1 MVSEGIIT
9 VAQAGGSGLQ
19 GDFNGDGAV
28 TTADLILLLSSFNT
42 FGLGFNSSVKVLS
55 AAGDTVT
62 GLAPVSQSAS
72 AWPVAFSALTG
83 FNFPST
89 YTIDSVV
96 YGWSSASA
104 AVNAANEVTLT
115 DITIDAENVATHY
128 GIRHLRIRVD
138 ATVNASQ
145 AEYVVAYA
153 LVTLTFN
160 NATDY
165 TAAYALANDTGFTGG
180 LIGASGG
187 GYGNAIGEIG
197 EDIPVSFYFSS
208 EVIGT
213 LGVEPVDISGVSANL
228 NDPWALGITAAAAG
242 GGNAAHYISDIK
254 VNIAWASA
262 NEAVSV
268 AVNQV
273 TLFTDASPIYT
284 Q

>member
-9 VAQAGGSGLQ
+9 VAQAGGSGVL

-28 TTADLILLLSSFNT
+28 TTSDLIVLLSSFNT
-42 FGLGFNSSVKVLS
+42 SGLGFNSSVKILS

-62 GLAPVSQSAS
+62 GIAPVAQAAS

-89 YTIDSVV
+89 YTIDSLV

-115 DITIDAENVATHY
+115 DVTIDAENAATHY
-128 GIRHLRIRVD
+128 NARHLRIRVD

-145 AEYVVAYA
+145 AEYLVAYA

-180 LIGASGG
+180 LIGSSGWG
-187 GYGNAIGEIG
+187 LGEPIGEIG

-213 LGVEPVDISGVSANL
+213 LGVEPVAINGVSANL

-242 GGNAAHYISDIK
+242 GGTASHYISDIK

-262 NEAVSV
+262 NEAITVT
-268 AVNQV
+268 VNQV
-273 TLFTDASPIYT
+273 NLFTDTSSIYT